1 MSPLGQFPNFLTDGS
16 RIRRPPV
23 DDTKNPIFRLAP
35 SYIKEFPISGIW
47 PQSRIRLPRLVFIY
61 PGLCCIFVTL
71 PSFLSRYLSDRKL
84 LLPFPF
90 PTSAFPAIVRH
101 FLPSIFR
108 AGFQRKLPV
117 LFYVQHFSPLS
128 VSLFSHL
135 PPFPGSTIF
144 SARRLCRLS
153 PVITY
158 FYSSP
163 APRSGLPSRFSP
175 ASDETAPSQPSF
187 PSAFPQH
194 LPTILKFCYLHT
206 RHGKWFYPAW
216 R

>member
-1 MSPLGQFPNFLTDGS
+1 
-16 RIRRPPV
+16 
-23 DDTKNPIFRLAP
+23 
-35 SYIKEFPISGIW
+35 
-47 PQSRIRLPRLVFIY
+47 
-61 PGLCCIFVTL
+61 
-71 PSFLSRYLSDRKL
+71 
-84 LLPFPF
+84 
-90 PTSAFPAIVRH
+90 
-101 FLPSIFR
+101 
-108 AGFQRKLPV
+108 
-117 LFYVQHFSPLS
+117 LS

-206 RHGKWFYPAW
+206 RHGKWFYPA
-216 R
+216 